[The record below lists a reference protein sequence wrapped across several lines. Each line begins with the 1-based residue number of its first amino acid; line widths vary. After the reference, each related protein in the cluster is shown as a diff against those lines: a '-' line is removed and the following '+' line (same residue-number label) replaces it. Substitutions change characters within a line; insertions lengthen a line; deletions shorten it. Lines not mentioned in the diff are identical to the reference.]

1 MTVIIQF
8 VIYSQQ
14 TYSFEVKYTTKW
26 PLKQV
31 SQIIGNSKRPEFYI
45 LMIICSQINPSHCF
59 SFIFKLKHNV
69 ENNMYPQSSKPKRLI
84 DLGNVGNKEIHA
96 W

>member
-26 PLKQV
+26 PFKQV
-31 SQIIGNSKRPEFYI
+31 SQIIRNLKRPELYT
-45 LMIICSQINPSHCF
+45 LMIICSQINPNHCF
-59 SFIFKLKHNV
+59 NLIFKLKHNV
-69 ENNMYPQSSKPKRLI
+69 ENNMYHTIVKT
-84 DLGNVGNKEIHA
+84 NVTDSVATCLKQIN
-96 W
+96 